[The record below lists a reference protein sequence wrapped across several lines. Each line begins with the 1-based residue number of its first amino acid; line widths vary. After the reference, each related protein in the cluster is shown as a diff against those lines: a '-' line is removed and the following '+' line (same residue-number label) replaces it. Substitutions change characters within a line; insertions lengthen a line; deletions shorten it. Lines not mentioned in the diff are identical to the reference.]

1 MIIINDTLR
10 INGEGTSWTVEK
22 YKGKRFDKE
31 KQVEYD
37 YWEPQ
42 TYHSR
47 VESALD
53 SVMNLQMKELPN
65 MDIKE
70 FLVESKKIK
79 SALKTFLE
87 IK

>member
-1 MIIINDTLR
+1 MIIINENIR

-31 KQVEYD
+31 KAVEFD

-53 SVMNLQMKELPN
+53 SVMNLQMKELP
-65 MDIKE
+65 DLEIKE
-70 FLVESKKIK
+70 FLEEAKKIK
-79 SALKTFLE
+79 SALKAFLE

>member
-1 MIIINDTLR
+1 MIIINDILR

-65 MDIKE
+65 MQIKE

-79 SALKTFLE
+79 EALKTFLE

>member
-65 MDIKE
+65 MQIKE
-70 FLVESKKIK
+70 FLVEAKKIK
-79 SALKTFLE
+79 EALKTFLE

>member
-10 INGEGTSWTVEK
+10 INGEGTSWTVEM
-22 YKGKRFDKE
+22 YKGKRLDKE

-47 VESALD
+47 VENALD
-53 SVMNLQMKELPN
+53 SVLNMQMKELPN
-65 MDIKE
+65 MQIKE
-70 FLVESKKIK
+70 FLVEAKKIK
-79 SALKTFLE
+79 EALKTFLE
-87 IK
+87 I